1 MESFL
6 LMGTQEDQIPEIEVP
21 RIEIKEVEVLETYG
35 KFSIEP
41 LDPGFG
47 TTLGNPLRR
56 VLLSAIPGAAVT
68 WVRIDGVLHEY
79 ANIPHMKEDV
89 LSVLQRVKNIRV
101 KSQSDHSGTMQL
113 DVTGPGEVHAGDLS
127 LPPDLEIMNPDLELF
142 SLDSAEGKVSIEL
155 NVENG
160 KGYVAAESGIGLPIG
175 TLPVDAIYGPVR
187 RVNYTVEHT
196 RVGQVTDY
204 DRLLLEVWTDG
215 TISPLDAV
223 QKAAQILMDH
233 FTLFSTVGQVLA
245 DPVRGNLISQA
256 VEPDVY
262 NTPVD
267 KLELS
272 SRTLN
277 CLKRAGIYKVGE
289 VLERNKAFLLGIRN
303 FGERS
308 WNELSSQLEMKG
320 FPIPSA
326 TDNEGEVSLEDPV
339 STREIQIPE
348 FG

>member
-1 MESFL
+1 VESFL
-6 LMGTQEDQIPEIEVP
+6 SMEIQEEQIAEIEVP
-21 RIEIKEVEVLETYG
+21 RVEIKEVEVLETYG

-41 LDPGFG
+41 LEPGFG
-47 TTLGNPLRR
+47 ATLGNPLRR
-56 VLLSAIPGAAVT
+56 VLLSSIPGAAVT
-68 WVRIDGVLHEY
+68 WVKIDGVLHEY

-101 KSQSDHSGTMQL
+101 KSLSDQSGTMQL
-113 DVTGPGEVHAGDLS
+113 EVTGPGEIHAGDLS

-142 SLDSAEGKVSIEL
+142 SLDSIEGKVSIEL
-155 NVENG
+155 NVEHG
-160 KGYVAAESGIGLPIG
+160 KGYVAAASGTGLPIG

-215 TISPLDAV
+215 TISPLGAV
-223 QKAAQILMDH
+223 QSAAQILMEH
-233 FTLFSTVGQVLA
+233 FTLFSTIGQVVA
-245 DPVRGNLISQA
+245 EPVRGNVMAQA

-262 NTPVD
+262 NTLVD

-272 SRTLN
+272 SRTVN

-289 VLERNKAFLLGIRN
+289 VLERNKSYLLGIRN

-308 WNELSSQLEMKG
+308 WKELISQLEIKG

-326 TDNEGEVSLEDPV
+326 TDSEGEEGLRDPV